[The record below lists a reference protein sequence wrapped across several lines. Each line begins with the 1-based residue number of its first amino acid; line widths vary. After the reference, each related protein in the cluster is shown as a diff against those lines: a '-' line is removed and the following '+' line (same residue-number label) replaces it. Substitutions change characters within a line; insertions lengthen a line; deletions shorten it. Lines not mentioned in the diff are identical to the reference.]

1 MDSVSINHHKIDKL
15 SLPINLIV
23 IIGRYGGL
31 WIFNSKK
38 DLVLK
43 AVCKAG
49 RHDLRVVIYK
59 NNMRHLMPSFK
70 IAYFACMMMAVKT
83 N

>member
-23 IIGRYGGL
+23 IICRYGGL

-43 AVCKAG
+43 AVYAKQG
-49 RHDLRVVIYK
+49 GMIFVW
-59 NNMRHLMPSFK
+59 
-70 IAYFACMMMAVKT
+70 
-83 N
+83 

>member
-15 SLPINLIV
+15 SLPINLIM

-43 AVCKAG
+43 AVYAKQG
-49 RHDLRVVIYK
+49 GMIFVW
-59 NNMRHLMPSFK
+59 
-70 IAYFACMMMAVKT
+70 
-83 N
+83 